1 MGLLAPVV
9 IATVSG
15 CATTFTLIG
24 QGVEPKLSVAA
35 TPTGLARVDMTDG
48 CSDPTMSAAIQHA
61 WVGNALIA
69 GNFVAAGLVF
79 QNHVAAAATVAL
91 ASWGLDWVDGRVAAW
106 LTRTPGTLVA
116 EREDGT
122 QIPIKTGVAVLRREG
137 PGRWTGTLP
146 NPGAKLAV
154 VKMLGAGKVVVAEAR
169 MPGRRV
175 EAPVPSP
182 VPSPGPRREAP
193 RLVAAVQF
201 DSATNDNM
209 LRAGRGGEIAITIA
223 NEGKGAARDV
233 RLHLQTESTVE
244 GLRVPPKWE
253 VGALSPGE
261 RRTVKASLKPGND
274 LQSGRVALWA
284 RVEDADGYDATPI
297 RLVFET
303 RAYEKVRLAVDPQVA
318 VENFAGDSVVKRGEQ
333 LEVKV
338 RVDNVCG
345 VESQD
350 TQAELLIGD
359 SKILAVNPPIQSLG
373 TIPAG
378 SSRVASFSILI
389 NNAYTGPAK
398 LPLRVRLSEAKGEGD
413 KDTPILV
420 MLDEATPRLAEV
432 IVEARGL
439 RASGDEEE
447 LELLTDVDKPIP
459 DPQPE
464 DPDAYGLVIGIERY
478 QSNLPPVPYVRRDA
492 QSVRKYFTQALGV
505 PPHHMILLQDEQATK
520 TSIELTI
527 RKLMS
532 MVQQG
537 SSRVYVYV
545 AGHGTAGVNEAAG
558 AYLVPFDGAPA
569 FPAESCLPLAGLYE
583 SLGKLRAD
591 RVTVVQDTCFSGMA
605 SRADTPATLVAG
617 ARPLVVAPREAS
629 LPKGLVVLA
638 ATHASGMSNA
648 YPAKRHG
655 LYTYYLLE
663 ALRKPSARRQP
674 LEELLRDVRAAVA
687 RQAAMLG
694 KEQVPDCQGDGELLK
709 RGLLP

>member
-24 QGVEPKLSVAA
+24 QGVEPKLTVTA

-137 PGRWTGTLP
+137 PGRWTGTIP

-154 VKMLGAGKVVVAEAR
+154 VRVLGAGNVVMAEAR
-169 MPGRRV
+169 HPGRRV
-175 EAPVPSP
+175 EAPVPA
-182 VPSPGPRREAP
+182 PGPRREAP
-193 RLVAAVQF
+193 RLLADVQF
-201 DSATNDNM
+201 DSDTNDNL
-209 LRAGRGGEIAITIA
+209 LRAGSTGEIVITVA
-223 NEGKGAARDV
+223 NEGKGAARAV
-233 RLHLQTESTVE
+233 RLQLQPESSVE
-244 GLRVPPKWE
+244 GLRIPTEWE
-253 VGALSPGE
+253 IGALPPGE
-261 RRTVKASLKPGND
+261 RKTVKAILKPGND
-274 LQSGRVALWA
+274 LPSGRVALKA
-284 RVEDADGYDATPI
+284 RVEDADGYDASPI

-303 RAYEKVRLAVDPQVA
+303 RAYEKVRLTVDQTVA
-318 VENFAGDSVVKRGEQ
+318 VENSAGDSVVKRGEQ

-345 VESQD
+345 VDAQD

-359 SKILAVNPPIQSLG
+359 SKILAVNPPLQSLG

-378 SSRVASFSILI
+378 ASRVASFSILV
-389 NNAYTGPAK
+389 NNAYAGPDK
-398 LPLRVRLSEAKGEGD
+398 LPLRVRLSEAKGEAN
-413 KDTPILV
+413 KETPLFV
-420 MLDEATPRLAEV
+420 MLDEAAPRLAEV

-439 RASGDEEE
+439 KSSGDEEG
-447 LELLTDVDKPIP
+447 LELLTEVDKPIP

-464 DPDAYGLVIGIERY
+464 DPDAYGLVIGLERY

-505 PPHHMILLQDEQATK
+505 PPHHLILLQDEQATK

-527 RKLMS
+527 KKLKA

-537 SSRVYVYV
+537 RSRVYVYL
-545 AGHGTAGVNEAAG
+545 AGHGTTGVNEGAG

-569 FPAESCLPLAGLYE
+569 FPAESCLALAGLYE
-583 SLGKLRAD
+583 TLGSLQAA

-605 SRADTPATLVAG
+605 SRADTPVTLVAG

-638 ATHASGMSNA
+638 ATNASGMSNA

-694 KEQVPDCQGDGELLK
+694 KEQVPDCLGDGELLK
-709 RGLLP
+709 RGMLP